1 MKNNK
6 SPGKDQV
13 NVELIKYAPIQVH
26 QLIADIY
33 NEVATLCMY
42 PAELNEGLLIALQK
56 SKKRIGELNNFRPII
71 LLSTL
76 RKILAIIMTSRT
88 KYRIEKEIPP
98 TQAAH

>member
-42 PAELNEGLLIALQK
+42 PAELNEGLLTALQK

-76 RKILAIIMTSRT
+76 RKILAIIMTSR
-88 KYRIEKEIPP
+88 I
-98 TQAAH
+98 